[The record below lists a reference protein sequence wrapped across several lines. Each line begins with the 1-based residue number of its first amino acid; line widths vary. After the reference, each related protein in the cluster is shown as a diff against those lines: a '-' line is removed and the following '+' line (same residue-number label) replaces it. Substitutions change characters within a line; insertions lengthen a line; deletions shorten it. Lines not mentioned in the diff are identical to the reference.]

1 MQVDTAEGW
10 MASFPDHPV
19 FSSGSP
25 SNGKERMLE
34 SSSSS
39 KLIAVKINQNDL
51 VVAYGN
57 ELRLTSMAKY
67 KSAASSHNPN
77 EPQGSYKVLKPSVS
91 MSFPKGPITQL
102 VPNPTS
108 QLLAIC
114 SDFDICV
121 IALPRLDEHIDTS
134 FYLDCETLSVGESSL
149 VGDEMTSMAFSKMRV
164 VKVLWHGLSYRAGT
178 LLALYSNGM
187 VHEYDITRDSKR
199 PTQILDFNS
208 PLGILP
214 HHTIDQNTGEM
225 TETHEGLVARML
237 GTADSPSISSR
248 TRGESSGPQNLARN
262 RREGTFSA
270 EDVSATN
277 AVSMCFGTGIGDWG
291 PMTLYGLMENGDL
304 PSFFIL
310 SEVLQIRQDDG
321 VVSCEV
327 AVHIFCLACGNSL
340 LPITYK
346 SSLLFFLTTKLEAL
360 SKSSPRA
367 EESQDIRILQKSLY
381 YSLDFLNAIEKLS
394 QSQPNGASSNL
405 RSKDELI
412 DLYGMLKA
420 RPLRQGPFLMQP
432 SPIELDPETSSG
444 TGQSEFDP
452 SASSVGVFMI
462 AYQNRVDVH
471 IEVDKVEPYWQSL
484 PINKM
489 TYETEVILPA
499 LITHETID
507 LQLPGDVQS
516 APNPFGPVVSH
527 ETSGGV
533 RFVKDT
539 RHPDVVFLWHR
550 FGVQAISMFRWID
563 PLTRL
568 FQEYT
573 TTGSI
578 RSSDIQHTI
587 GGLGGADVRWVIK
600 TAPSDQ
606 PSTESISAPL
616 GVQCLAVIDDAYL
629 GYALLSIFDDLQVLL
644 HPLRHRP
651 VSSLPLRLP
660 LAGSGSATPET
671 GGASSYPFAGKKPV
685 AAPPRI
691 NAGQSDRR
699 FYTSLLAKPWIPSR
713 LLNGQPMPSSL
724 SKIKIP
730 QDLNSTDSKSFRFI
744 VEVNNELD
752 RQIRGVIEAANETQD
767 RLKLQIREYER
778 QLSRTF
784 SAQETLARFADQSP
798 LSTGTEARITR
809 ITDFQK
815 KLLERSDDILQRL
828 TDRVNPTLSEGER
841 RWFSELRRMK
851 TEVGCEEKTGSRS
864 GLFAEVEKMKADL
877 QSINQAVKKLPEHLQ
892 LEWTR
897 GTTQGKLGD
906 KQIQDI
912 QHRLVQGTTCL
923 EWVQIQIQEL
933 NDTLAHLKS
942 PT

>member
-10 MASFPDHPV
+10 MASFPDHPI
-19 FSSGSP
+19 FSSGSS
-25 SNGKERMLE
+25 SNGKEKILE
-34 SSSSS
+34 SPSS
-39 KLIAVKINQNDL
+39 KLIAVMINQTDL
-51 VVAYGN
+51 VVAHGN

-77 EPQGSYKVLKPSVS
+77 ESQGSYKVLKPSVS

-134 FYLDCETLSVGESSL
+134 FFVDCETLAVGESCSA
-149 VGDEMTSMAFSKMRV
+149 GDEMTSIDFSKMRV

-214 HHTIDQNTGEM
+214 HHTIDQDTGEM
-225 TETHEGLVARML
+225 TETHEELVARML

-248 TRGESSGPQNLARN
+248 TRGESSGAQNLARN

-270 EDVSATN
+270 EDVSATK

-304 PSFFIL
+304 YAICPYLPRNAI
-310 SEVLQIRQDDG
+310 I
-321 VVSCEV
+321 
-327 AVHIFCLACGNSL
+327 
-340 LPITYK
+340 PITYK

-360 SKSSPRA
+360 SKSSQRA
-367 EESQDIRILQKSLY
+367 EESQDIRILQRSLY
-381 YSLDFLNAIEKLS
+381 HSLDFLNAIEKLS
-394 QSQPNGASSNL
+394 QSRPNGVANNL
-405 RSKDELI
+405 RPKDEMI

-432 SPIELDPETSSG
+432 SPIELNSEREELASDLIHIRYQAPSG

-484 PINKM
+484 PINQ
-489 TYETEVILPA
+489 TSYEAEAILPA

-507 LQLPGDVQS
+507 LQLPDDVQI
-516 APNPFGPVVSH
+516 APNPFGPMISN
-527 ETSGGV
+527 ENSGGV
-533 RFVKDT
+533 RFGKDT

-550 FGVQAISMFRWID
+550 FGVQAISLFRWIH

-568 FQEYT
+568 FQQYT
-573 TTGSI
+573 ATGSI
-578 RSSDIQHTI
+578 RASDIQHTI
-587 GGLGGADVRWVIK
+587 ESLSGADVRWVIK
-600 TAPSDQ
+600 IAVAEQ

-616 GVQCLAVIDDAYL
+616 GVHCLAVVDDAYL

-651 VSSLPLRLP
+651 VSSLAPRLP
-660 LAGSGSATPET
+660 LAGSGSGTPES
-671 GGASSYPFAGKKPV
+671 GGVPSNPLTGKKIP
-685 AAPPRI
+685 AAPPRG

-713 LLNGQPMPSSL
+713 LLTGQPTASSL

-752 RQIRGVIEAANETQD
+752 SQIRRVIEAVNETQD

-778 QLSRTF
+778 QLSHIY
-784 SAQETLARFADQSP
+784 SAQETLARFAYESP
-798 LSTGTEARITR
+798 LSKGTEARISR
-809 ITDFQK
+809 ITAVQK

-851 TEVGCEEKTGSRS
+851 TEVGCEDKTGSRS

-877 QSINQAVKKLPEHLQ
+877 QSINQAVKRLPEHSQ

-906 KQIQDI
+906 KQIHDI

-923 EWVQIQIQEL
+923 EWVQNQIQEL
-933 NDTLAHLKS
+933 NNVIAHLKS